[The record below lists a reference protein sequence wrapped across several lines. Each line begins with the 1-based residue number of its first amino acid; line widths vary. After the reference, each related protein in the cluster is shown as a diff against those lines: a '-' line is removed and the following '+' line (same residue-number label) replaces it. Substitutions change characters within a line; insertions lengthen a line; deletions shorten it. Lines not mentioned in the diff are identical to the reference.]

1 MAIILPSGFN
11 ITSTDP
17 VDARFTVTNQAARYG
32 LATANIYPGLLVYQQ
47 DVSQT
52 YILVDT
58 TNVINSD
65 GWQVVITGGSS
76 VSGSQTISG
85 SVTVLGSIT
94 GSLFGTASQAISAS
108 YAPGSDTAVSASYA
122 LTASYALNVPTQS
135 ISSSYATS
143 ASYANI
149 AVSASIAETASYTLN
164 AISASR
170 ATSAANA
177 DTASY
182 VDAANV
188 HGLNLSQISS
198 GSVTASISPDLG
210 FTVNTNTQITGSLS
224 ISSSASTLKIEGNGF
239 SQTYLS
245 TNGALVLN
253 PGYGGVGM
261 AGTDQYMTLGYVVG
275 QSAGTQLT
283 GSFSGSFIGLLQGT
297 ASNAVSSSYA
307 LSASYAPGSDTSV
320 TSSYALTASYV
331 QDAVSSSY
339 ALTASYA
346 LNIPT
351 QSVTSSYALTAS
363 YVETSQT
370 ASFVVSSSYA
380 LSASYAPGSDTSV
393 TSSYALT
400 ASYVETSQTASFVV
414 SASYALSASYAP
426 GSDTSVTS
434 SYALTASY
442 VENAQTA
449 SLASNTILLDGRNS
463 STFANTGSNTF
474 TGPQYVSDN
483 SNAISFTSTASLY
496 TDGGARVTKDLYVS
510 GTTYLNN
517 LTVFGSA
524 SVQFVTTSV
533 LVGLEFINLNTD
545 LPALRY
551 AGINVGD
558 SGSAAGIS
566 SSFWYD
572 SEKDNWLYVHA
583 HYGASETSSLAIN
596 GPITYNNLGNE
607 QGLTANYITKAQLVS
622 PDNSH
627 HITSSQIYDDG
638 TTVSILGNLTV
649 TGSTLGTFTGSL
661 LGTSSYT
668 LTASYV
674 ETSQTASYVVSSS
687 YALSASYAPGS
698 DTSVTASY
706 ALTASYVETSQT
718 ASYVVSSSYALS
730 ASYAP
735 GSDTSVTA
743 SYALTASYVE
753 NAQTASYVLQ
763 AVSSS
768 YALSA
773 SYAPGSGT
781 STSASYADTASY
793 INPLNQDVQVTGS
806 FNLNSVSASFQII
819 GNGFGQAYLQNA
831 VGAIVLNPGYGGVEV
846 VGTNAVLK
854 VNGNVNTVGTLTVNQ
869 AFVNNATVTSSI
881 NGSNIVISQVTGSY
895 SSAFFQYTATSG
907 SNARAGQVSS
917 VWNEATTSYT
927 DYSTTDIGLTA
938 AVTASVTL
946 SGDTL
951 QFTVQ
956 TNTAGWKIKTL
967 ATYL

>member
-85 SVTVLGSIT
+85 SLTVLGSIT
-94 GSLFGTASQAISAS
+94 GSLFGTASFATSAS

-224 ISSSASTLKIEGNGF
+224 ISSSASTFKIEGNGF

-253 PGYGGVGM
+253 PGNGGVGM
-261 AGTDQYMTLGYVVG
+261 AGINQYMTLGYVVG

-307 LSASYAPGSDTSV
+307 LSASQ
-320 TSSYALTASYV
+320 ASLA
-331 QDAVSSSY
+331 Q
-339 ALTASYA
+339 
-346 LNIPT
+346 
-351 QSVTSSYALTAS
+351 TAS
-363 YVETSQT
+363 YVETAQT

-496 TDGGARVTKDLYVS
+496 TDGGARITKDLYVS

-524 SVQFVTTSV
+524 SVQYVTTSV
-533 LVGLEFINLNTD
+533 LIGLEFINLNTD

-596 GPITYNNLGNE
+596 GPIAYNDLGNE

-622 PDNSH
+622 PDNNH

-638 TTVSILGNLTV
+638 TTVSIAGNLTI

-661 LGTSSYT
+661 FGTSSDA

-674 ETSQTASYVVSSS
+674 ENAVSSS

-698 DTSVTASY
+698 DTSVTS
-706 ALTASYVETSQT
+706 
-718 ASYVVSSSYALS
+718 
-730 ASYAP
+730 
-735 GSDTSVTA
+735 

-793 INPLNQDVQVTGS
+793 INPLNQDVQITGS
-806 FNLNSVSASFQII
+806 FNLNSVSSTFQIV
-819 GNGFGQAYLQNA
+819 GNGFGQTYLQSPN
-831 VGAIVLNPGYGGVEV
+831 GALVLTPGVYGVQIN
-846 VGTNAVLK
+846 GTYPDLTVD
-854 VNGNVNTVGTLTVNQ
+854 GNVSTAGTLTVNQ
-869 AFVNNATVTSSI
+869 ARVNNATVTSSI

-917 VWNEATTSYT
+917 VWNEGVTSYT
-927 DYSTTDIGLTA
+927 DYSTTDIGLTT
-938 AVTASVTL
+938 AVTASVTI